1 VVFPDAAIAHLGNS
15 KNMLQNAERMLHPL
29 TCISHRRLV
38 DLGESGRRKIAGKAV
53 FSVA

>member
-1 VVFPDAAIAHLGNS
+1 MQFDASTVQVDDLIRGSLA
-15 KNMLQNAERMLHPL
+15 
-29 TCISHRRLV
+29 CISHRRLV